1 VAMSS
6 DVADRIRRRILADG
20 PITFAEFMEE
30 ALYGQGGFY
39 DATPIG
45 TRGHFMTSP
54 HVHPVFSR
62 LVGAALEQ
70 MWVNLDR
77 PIPLRVVEVGAGDGT
92 MAREIVTGFERAGIG
107 VSYEAVEAS
116 PAARSALAGI
126 TPNVSGSIVEIGPLD
141 PGLVVAN
148 ELLDNLPFRRIRR
161 CGGTPVEI
169 RIAADGDAFVEVEQP
184 LDDEQLDGVSL
195 DDGQEAVIPTAA
207 LGFVD
212 ALSRTIRCGYAL
224 LIDYASTGAGTERVH
239 GYRDHR
245 VVAHVLD
252 APGSTDITAGVDLD
266 AIAGRAREAG
276 LVPFRTVS
284 QRDALTALGLADWL
298 GEERTHQQEM
308 LDASNGV
315 EAVRAWGSRSRARLL
330 ADPAGLGRLRWLVIG
345 TAGLA
350 EPTWLARARE
360 GGRSSRSDTAV

>member
-1 VAMSS
+1 MSS
-6 DVADRIRRRILADG
+6 DVAERIRRRILAYG

-30 ALYGQGGFY
+30 ALYGRGGFY

-45 TRGHFMTSP
+45 TRGHFVTSP

-92 MAREIVTGFERAGIG
+92 MAREIVTGFERAGIE
-107 VSYEAVEAS
+107 VSYESVEAS
-116 PAARSALAGI
+116 PAAREALFAI
-126 TPNVSGSIVEIGPLD
+126 TPNVAGSIVGIEPLD

-161 CGGTPVEI
+161 RGGTPVEI
-169 RIAADGDAFVEVEQP
+169 RIAADGDAFIEVEQP
-184 LDDEQLDGVSL
+184 LDDEQLDGLSL
-195 DDGQEAVIPTAA
+195 DDGEEAVIPTAA

-212 ALSRTIRCGYAL
+212 ALGRTIRRGYAL
-224 LIDYASTGAGTERVH
+224 LIDYASTDTGTERVH

-245 VVAHVLD
+245 VVADVLD
-252 APGSTDITAGVDLD
+252 APGSADVTAGVDLD
-266 AIAGRAREAG
+266 AIARRAREAG
-276 LVPFRTVS
+276 LAAFEAVS

-298 GEERTHQQEM
+298 GQERRHQQEM
-308 LDASNGV
+308 LDASNGD
-315 EAVRAWGSRSRARLL
+315 EAVRAWGSRSRARIL
-330 ADPAGLGRLRWLVIG
+330 ADRAGLGRLRWLVIG

-350 EPTWLARARE
+350 EPRWLARARE
-360 GGRSSRSDTAV
+360 GGRSSRSDAAG

>member
-1 VAMSS
+1 MSS
-6 DVADRIRRRILADG
+6 DVAERIRRRILADG

-30 ALYGQGGFY
+30 ALYGRGGFY

-45 TRGHFMTSP
+45 SSGHFVTSP

-70 MWVNLDR
+70 IWVNLDR

-92 MAREIVTGFERAGIG
+92 MAREIVTGFERAAIEI
-107 VSYEAVEAS
+107 SYEAVEAS
-116 PAARSALAGI
+116 TAAREALSAI
-126 TPNVSGSIVEIGPLD
+126 TPHVAGSIVEIEPLD

-148 ELLDNLPFRRIRR
+148 ELLDNLPFRRIRQR
-161 CGGTPVEI
+161 GGTPVEI
-169 RIAADGDAFVEVEQP
+169 RIAADGDGFVEVEQP
-184 LDDEQLDGVSL
+184 VEDEQLNGLSLGDGE
-195 DDGQEAVIPTAA
+195 EAVIPTGA

-212 ALSRTIRCGYAL
+212 ALGRTIQRGYAL
-224 LIDYASTGAGTERVH
+224 LIDYASTDTGTERVH

-245 VVAHVLD
+245 VVADVLD
-252 APGSTDITAGVDLD
+252 APGSADITAGVDLD
-266 AIAGRAREAG
+266 AISRRARETG
-276 LVPFRTVS
+276 LVAFETVS

-298 GEERTHQQEM
+298 GEERRYQQEM
-308 LDASNGV
+308 LDSSSGD
-315 EAVRAWGSRSRARLL
+315 EAVRAWGSRSRAQLL

-350 EPTWLARARE
+350 EPPWLSRARE
-360 GGRSSRSDTAV
+360 SGGSRSDPAV

>member
-1 VAMSS
+1 MSS
-6 DVADRIRRRILADG
+6 DLAERIRRRILADG

-30 ALYGQGGFY
+30 ALYGRGGFY

-45 TRGHFMTSP
+45 TRGHFVTSP

-70 MWVNLDR
+70 MWVNLER
-77 PIPLRVVEVGAGDGT
+77 PIPLRVVEVGSGDGT
-92 MAREIVTGFERAGIG
+92 MAREIVTGFERAGIE

-116 PAARSALAGI
+116 PAARKTLSEI
-126 TPNVSGSIVEIGPLD
+126 TPNVAESIVALEPLD

-161 CGGTPVEI
+161 RDGTPVEI
-169 RIAADGDAFVEVEQP
+169 RIAAHGDTFVEVERP
-184 LDDEQLDGVSL
+184 VDAEQLDPQPLV
-195 DDGQEAVIPTAA
+195 DGEEAVIPIGA

-212 ALSRTIRCGYAL
+212 ELGSVLRRGYAL
-224 LIDYASTGAGTERVH
+224 LIDYATTGTGTQQVH

-245 VVAHVLD
+245 VVADVLD
-252 APGSTDITAGVDLD
+252 SPGSADITAGVDLV
-266 AIAGRAREAG
+266 AVARRARETG
-276 LVPFRTVS
+276 LVAFETVS
-284 QRDALTALGLADWL
+284 QRDARTALGLADWL
-298 GEERTHQQEM
+298 GEERRHQQEM
-308 LDASNGV
+308 LDASNGIR
-315 EAVRAWGSRSRARLL
+315 AVRAWGSRSRARML

-350 EPTWLARARE
+350 EPPWLARARE
-360 GGRSSRSDTAV
+360 HGRSSRSDADL